1 MARQIDSTRIATVFT
16 EFDVADASSAGY
28 GVVGDVVYNPVGER
42 LNTATWTNGDTK
54 LQGGTDVFSSSAQ
67 SASSGEYFID
77 VYQESTASNSDA
89 EPQFSVAYGHSLGS
103 GSTTLEGQTQ
113 GKTFT
118 AAVYGQLAALL
129 EDKADTDNLFVI
141 NGGNATSSI
150 FINIYRNRMRER
162 LDAGN
167 WELHI
172 SGATGGKVLKLVDNQ
187 VNSASSDMGDGP
199 FSIISG
205 TIDDGPKASP
215 TYDEYGKFYPN
226 YGAIVL
232 DAHLISAS
240 APISLSYAN
249 LNYDGTGDA
258 TAETG
263 RVNTNV
269 NQIFNALSGSGG
281 LFQARSTE
289 QVHSRTYFC
298 RIPNYKY
305 NYSSNPSFTTGSQ
318 GQLKH
323 ATMVGNPSVYI
334 TTVGLY
340 DNTNEL
346 VAVARLSKPLL
357 KSFEREAL
365 IRVRL
370 EY

>member
-16 EFDVADASSAGY
+16 EFDVADAAAAGY
-28 GVVGDVVYNPVGER
+28 GLVGDVVYNPVGER

-54 LQGGTDVFSSSAQ
+54 LEGGTDIFSSSAQ

-77 VYQESTASNSDA
+77 VYQESTASNADA
-89 EPQFSVAYGHSLGS
+89 EPQFSVAYGHALGS
-103 GSTTLEGQTQ
+103 GSTTLEGQSQ

-118 AAVYGQLAALL
+118 AAVYGQMAALL

-141 NGGNATSSI
+141 NGANATASI
-150 FINIYRNRMRER
+150 FINVYRNRMRER

-167 WELHI
+167 WELHLK
-172 SGATGGKVLKLVDNQ
+172 GGSKVLKLVDNQ

-205 TIDDGPKASP
+205 TIEDGPKSSP

-232 DAHLISAS
+232 DAGLVS
-240 APISLSYAN
+240 
-249 LNYDGTGDA
+249 
-258 TAETG
+258 AETG
-263 RVNTNV
+263 RVNNNV
-269 NQIFNALSGSGG
+269 NQIYNAISSSGG

-323 ATMVGNPSVYI
+323 PTMVGNPSVYI